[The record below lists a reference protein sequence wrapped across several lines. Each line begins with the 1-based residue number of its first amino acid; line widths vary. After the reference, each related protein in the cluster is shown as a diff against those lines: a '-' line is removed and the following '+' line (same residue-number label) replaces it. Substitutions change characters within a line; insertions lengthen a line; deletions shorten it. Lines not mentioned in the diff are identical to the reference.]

1 MIPDVKLAD
10 FEKDEAGQK
19 VSPEEARAAYT
30 EAKKVIDDHR
40 SAQLSNTSEATVF
53 RTRRGGQAF
62 RPDAEDNFFD
72 RVKAV
77 LGPVTRVFVST
88 DQFTGMRTHDQK
100 KFVTKEYEPGIV
112 TSGDV
117 SAPYSGNRSQQ
128 PKAID
133 REKLAARSANKASTP
148 NESNVQTNVATIF
161 KKIKPVLWKLG
172 NEAMAIIK
180 RRIQAQ
186 MSGGNFEATQKAA
199 QAGNKIQQF
208 LATIDKSED
217 LDLNDPMYSGFVY
230 DLTAALR
237 AEAGRKGITAYSLQN
252 VAIADTANG
261 TIQDLKLALDA
272 VRNMLVG
279 VGT

>member
-1 MIPDVKLAD
+1 
-10 FEKDEAGQK
+10 
-19 VSPEEARAAYT
+19 
-30 EAKKVIDDHR
+30 
-40 SAQLSNTSEATVF
+40 
-53 RTRRGGQAF
+53 
-62 RPDAEDNFFD
+62 
-72 RVKAV
+72 
-77 LGPVTRVFVST
+77 
-88 DQFTGMRTHDQK
+88 
-100 KFVTKEYEPGIV
+100 
-112 TSGDV
+112 
-117 SAPYSGNRSQQ
+117 
-128 PKAID
+128 
-133 REKLAARSANKASTP
+133 
-148 NESNVQTNVATIF
+148 
-161 KKIKPVLWKLG
+161 
-172 NEAMAIIK
+172 MAIIK